1 MNHIGHHAPN
11 HEPVGFIYPDR
22 REITVPWDEPAK
34 GSAFVH
40 FELFNGEF
48 AIYEGD
54 DEVAVR
60 GFYLPVN
67 HSEVTVKMPASFM
80 LSPETRT

>member
-1 MNHIGHHAPN
+1 MNHIGHHAPY

-22 REITVPWDEPAK
+22 REITVPGDEPAK

-40 FELFNGEF
+40 FELFDGEF
-48 AIYEGD
+48 AIHEGD